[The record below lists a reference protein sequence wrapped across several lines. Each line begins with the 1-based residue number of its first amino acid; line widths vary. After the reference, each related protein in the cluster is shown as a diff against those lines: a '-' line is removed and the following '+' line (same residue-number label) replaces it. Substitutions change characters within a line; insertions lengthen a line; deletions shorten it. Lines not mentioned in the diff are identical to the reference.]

1 MTAASSPDT
10 PLARVLIG
18 HGLTV
23 VRDGRRILDGV
34 DVRVEGGHLL
44 AVTGPSGSGKSTLL
58 TALAGLLPLDE
69 GSVERSG
76 VGSHA
81 LILQG
86 YGLLSTLTA
95 AENVEVAL
103 QLQQVAREEVRT
115 RSERALERV
124 GVDTLTNRL
133 VEEVSGGQQQRIAV
147 ARGLVMEA
155 DLLLADEPTA
165 ELDAVTRDVVVATL
179 RAEARRGAIVVVA
192 THDPDVAAQCDAELH
207 LVDGRA
213 VDRPL
218 SPPDASS

>member
-1 MTAASSPDT
+1 MTAATDRAAGT
-10 PLARVLIG
+10 DRLLIG
-18 HGLTV
+18 QALTV
-23 VRDGRRILDGV
+23 VRDGRRILDAV
-34 DVRVEGGHLL
+34 DVRVEGGQVL

-58 TALAGLLPLDE
+58 TALAGLLPLD
-69 GSVERSG
+69 GGTVQRTG
-76 VGSHA
+76 LQSHA

-103 QLQQVAREEVRT
+103 QLQQVAREEVRA

-165 ELDAVTRDVVVATL
+165 ELDAVTRDIVVATL
-179 RAEARRGAIVVVA
+179 RAEARRGAVVVVA

-207 LVDGRA
+207 LVDGRV

-218 SPPDASS
+218 DG

>member
-1 MTAASSPDT
+1 MTHDAGTHDPGT
-10 PLARVLIG
+10 GLLVG
-18 HGLTV
+18 QGLTV
-23 VRDGRRILDGV
+23 VRDGRRILDTV
-34 DVRVEGGHLL
+34 DVRVEAGHML

-58 TALAGLLPLDE
+58 TALAGLLPLD
-69 GSVERSG
+69 GGTVERRDLA
-76 VGSHA
+76 SHA

-86 YGLLSTLTA
+86 YGLLATLTA

-103 QLQQVAREEVRT
+103 QLHGAPRDDIRL

-124 GVDTLTNRL
+124 GVDNLVNRL

-165 ELDAVTRDVVVATL
+165 ELDAVTRDIVVATL
-179 RAEARRGAIVVVA
+179 RAEARRGAVVVVA

-207 LVDGRA
+207 LVDGRV

-218 SPPDASS
+218 DG

>member
-1 MTAASSPDT
+1 MSAATDHAAGADR
-10 PLARVLIG
+10 LLIG
-18 HGLTV
+18 QALTV
-23 VRDGRRILDGV
+23 VRDGRRILDEV
-34 DVRVEGGHLL
+34 DVRVEGGQVL

-58 TALAGLLPLDE
+58 TALAGLLPLD
-69 GSVERSG
+69 GGTVQRTG
-76 VGSHA
+76 LRSHA

-103 QLQQVAREEVRT
+103 QLQQVARDEVRA

-179 RAEARRGAIVVVA
+179 RVEARRGAIVVVA

-218 SPPDASS
+218 DGSRS

>member
-1 MTAASSPDT
+1 MTAAAAT
-10 PLARVLIG
+10 PTAQARVLLG
-18 HGLTV
+18 RALTV
-23 VRDGRRILDGV
+23 TRDGRNILDGV
-34 DVRVEGGHLL
+34 DVRADGGQML

-58 TALAGLLPLDE
+58 TALAGLLPLD
-69 GSVERSG
+69 GGTVERSG
-76 VGSHA
+76 LVSHA

-103 QLQQVAREEVRT
+103 QLQRVPREDIRL

-124 GVDTLTNRL
+124 GVDNLINRL

-165 ELDAVTRDVVVATL
+165 ELDAVTRDVVVAAL

-192 THDPDVAAQCDAELH
+192 THDPDVAAQCDGELH

-218 SPPDASS
+218 VG

>member
-1 MTAASSPDT
+1 MTTSPDT
-10 PLARVLIG
+10 TAPEVRVLVG
-18 HGLTV
+18 QGLTV
-23 VRDGRRILDGV
+23 VRDGRRILDSV
-34 DVRVEGGHLL
+34 DVRVEGGHML

-58 TALAGLLPLDE
+58 TALAGLLPLD
-69 GSVERSG
+69 GGTVERSG
-76 VGSHA
+76 LASHA

-95 AENVEVAL
+95 AENVEVPL
-103 QLQQVAREEVRT
+103 QLQRVPRDDIRDRAA
-115 RSERALERV
+115 RALERV
-124 GVDTLTNRL
+124 GVDTLINRL

-179 RAEARRGAIVVVA
+179 RAEARRGAVVVVA

-207 LVDGRA
+207 LVDGKA

-218 SPPDASS
+218 EG

>member
-1 MTAASSPDT
+1 MTAPSHTGAPE
-10 PLARVLIG
+10 PRVLAG

-34 DVRVEGGHLL
+34 DLHVEGGQVL

-58 TALAGLLPLDE
+58 TALAGLLPLD
-69 GSVERSG
+69 GGTIERSG
-76 VGSHA
+76 VASHA
-81 LILQG
+81 VILQG

-103 QLQQVAREEVRT
+103 QLVGVTRDDNRR
-115 RSERALERV
+115 RSELALERV

-165 ELDAVTRDVVVATL
+165 ELDAVTRDVVVSTL

-218 SPPDASS
+218 EG